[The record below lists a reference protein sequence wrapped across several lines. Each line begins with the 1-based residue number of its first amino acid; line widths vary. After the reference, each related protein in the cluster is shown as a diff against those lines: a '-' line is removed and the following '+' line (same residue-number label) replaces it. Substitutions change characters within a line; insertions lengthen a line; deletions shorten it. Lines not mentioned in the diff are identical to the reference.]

1 MKNHRSYDR
10 HLWYLSVKS
19 WYLQAFFSHFFKILI
34 CWIVRRVKGQ
44 KMAQNGKKFCSSHL
58 ISQEPNVIWF
68 SFIVH
73 TCKKMISPVVVVFL
87 PILIFGVN
95 SEVKGQKMAQNNK
108 IFCLSHS
115 ISQDLCLVWLWFLV
129 HMCKM
134 RSPASFLSFS
144 KFWFFRG
151 GFCGGWQK
159 IIHNYQFQSFTLNI
173 SRTVDHIIKVFGTQV

>member
-1 MKNHRSYDR
+1 
-10 HLWYLSVKS
+10 
-19 WYLQAFFSHFFKILI
+19 
-34 CWIVRRVKGQ
+34 
-44 KMAQNGKKFCSSHL
+44 MAQNGKKFCSSHL

-73 TCKKMISPVVVVFL
+73 TCKKMISLVVVVFL

-115 ISQDLCLVWLWFLV
+115 ISQDLCLVLLWFLV

-151 GFCGGWQK
+151 VFCGGWQK